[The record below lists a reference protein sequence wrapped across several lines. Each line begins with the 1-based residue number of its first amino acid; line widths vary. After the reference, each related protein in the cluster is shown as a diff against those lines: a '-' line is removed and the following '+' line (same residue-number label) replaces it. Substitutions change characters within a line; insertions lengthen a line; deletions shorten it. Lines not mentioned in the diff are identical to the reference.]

1 VLIGVRTRVSAKSET
16 TELGEGKKV
25 INKST
30 DPVEAVTCM
39 NRLTIGKYAVRALV
53 EWALPLLDMEE
64 PEEEMQGASV
74 AGPDVYALCVGVS
87 VRVGQISL
95 SLT

>member
-1 VLIGVRTRVSAKSET
+1 MQKIRDHRIG
-16 TELGEGKKV
+16 GGKKV
-25 INKST
+25 IHKST
-30 DPVEAVTCM
+30 APVEAV
-39 NRLTIGKYAVRALV
+39 TIGKYAVRALV
-53 EWALPLLDMEE
+53 EWALLLLDMEE

-74 AGPDVYALCVGVS
+74 AGSDVYALCVGVS